1 MGVWFCHADDL
12 HDLVVGAYNIFN
24 PLLRLWIDDATL
36 LIVLASRLTRIIFA
50 RAFHDII
57 VRRTALELQV
67 RWNEPP
73 VLWGD
78 IRGTIL
84 TSAMD
89 VNGPNL
95 PMMTST
101 TQSWYLGMKTR
112 LELVMSKYWLQDNA
126 LIGR

>member
-1 MGVWFCHADDL
+1 MEVWFCHADDL

-36 LIVLASRLTRIIFA
+36 LIVLASRLTRIILA
-50 RAFHDII
+50 CAFHDII
-57 VRRTALELQV
+57 IGRTALGLQV
-67 RWNEPP
+67 RWDGTP
-73 VLWGD
+73 VLWGN
-78 IRGTIL
+78 IRGKIL

-101 TQSWYLGMKTR
+101 TQSWYLSMKTR
-112 LELVMSKYWLQDNA
+112 LELVMSKYWLQDDA